1 MLDWIF
7 KLCYQTELESACL
20 MHSKANLLI
29 PSCGEGKYSI
39 YCRHQARSTAAH
51 AQKSRTPWRLSSLIP
66 PQEAFLK
73 TIFGGEGFRM
83 NELRLIGWWW
93 GNRVVFRNLNHK
105 PSGSNWPVGLVLVLN
120 MWSPNT
126 TWVRERSLSWTT

>member
-7 KLCYQTELESACL
+7 KLCYQTELESASL

-51 AQKSRTPWRLSSLIP
+51 AQKSRIPWRLSSLIP

-73 TIFGGEGFRM
+73 TIFGGEGCRM